1 MTVLVWAA
9 GLFFVAFLLGSI
21 PWGVVIS
28 RLFFRRDIRNEG
40 SGNIGTTNAM
50 RTLGKKGGAA
60 VFVLDFAKGVVSGLI
75 ALAVAGFLAQTQ
87 PDEAVELAALMGTP
101 CPENTEWEAA
111 LTAAAPGVLRA
122 TLLGIAVLGCT
133 WGHIFSPWLGF
144 KGGKGIAVAVG
155 ALFSVFGPIG
165 ALLEIAIFA
174 VLVVAT
180 RYVSVGSLAAA
191 IVCPFF
197 AAYYFLYAVWSP
209 IAFACCLVT
218 ACTVIWAHR
227 GNIARLRA
235 GEERRIGDK
244 KKASASG
251 GESA

>member
-1 MTVLVWAA
+1 MTMLLWLI
-9 GLFFVAFLLGSI
+9 GLFVACFLLGSI

-28 RLFFRRDIRNEG
+28 RLFFHKDIRDEG

-60 VFVLDFAKGVVSGLI
+60 VFALDFAKGLASG
-75 ALAVAGFLAQTQ
+75 ALAVVVAAH
-87 PDEAVELAALMGTP
+87 LAATDPYGAESLA
-101 CPENTEWEAA
+101 AA
-111 LTAAAPGVLRA
+111 LQVPVPDDADWGAAMAAAGEDAVRTTCLGVA
-122 TLLGIAVLGCT
+122 ILGCA

-155 ALFSVFGPIG
+155 ALFFVFGP
-165 ALLEIAIFA
+165 AWTLAEIAVFA

-191 IVCPFF
+191 VLCPLIAAYLFF
-197 AAYYFLYAVWSP
+197 AEGWNPV
-209 IAFACCLVT
+209 AFACCTVIAL
-218 ACTVIWAHR
+218 TVIWAHR

-235 GEERRIGDK
+235 GGERRIGDK
-244 KKASASG
+244 KKAQA
-251 GESA
+251 